1 VRESNEAVQTT
12 LNTFHASQEY
22 KKLRNWI
29 KPLDTSTY
37 QADAQSRRSRGSG
50 EWLLENSRY
59 QRWQNGLQNFLW
71 LFGLPGCGK
80 AILSSTVIEALVRS
94 GRTCLYFYITFQ
106 DHATLSLNNLLRTV
120 LWQMSV
126 QSDPSR
132 AVLDSLYC
140 SCRNGS
146 SDDARAPN
154 IHELRE
160 AFGKMLQL
168 SQQVWLVIDALDEIA
183 IEASKDDC
191 KDVIEWITDMV
202 AKHDNLFILVTSRD
216 EEHIRSRFER
226 MRGDQRSLSISGEG
240 LDHDIETYIENGISA
255 SRQLGIRW
263 AKRRD
268 MLNLIKERLM
278 AKADG
283 M

>member
-1 VRESNEAVQTT
+1 V
-12 LNTFHASQEY
+12 NTIRADQEY
-22 KKLRNWI
+22 KHLKNWI
-29 KPLDTSTY
+29 KPLDTSIY
-37 QADAQSRRSRGSG
+37 QADAQSRRSQGSG
-50 EWLLENSRY
+50 EWLLENS
-59 QRWQNGLQNFLW
+59 QFQSWQNGLQNFLW

-80 AILSSTVIEALVRS
+80 TILSSTVIEALVRS

-106 DHATLSLNNLLRTV
+106 DHATLSFNNILRSL
-120 LWQMSV
+120 LWQLCV
-126 QSDPSR
+126 QSDSSR

-146 SDDARAPN
+146 SDDARAPSIN
-154 IHELRE
+154 ELRE
-160 AFGKMLQL
+160 AFRKMLQL

-183 IEASKDDC
+183 IEASKGVC
-191 KDVIEWITDMV
+191 KDLIEWITEMV
-202 AKHDNLFILVTSRD
+202 AKHGNLFILVTSRD
-216 EEHIRSRFER
+216 EEHIRSPFER
-226 MRGDQRSLSISGEG
+226 MCGDDRSLSISGEG
-240 LDHDIETYIENGISA
+240 LDHDLERYIKNGISA

-268 MLNLIKERLM
+268 MLGLIKERLM